1 MENHRFDVHSKKPMI
16 QCTSCDYNTRRRAV
30 MAAHVKRVHL
40 KEKNYSCETC
50 GRLYYDIGSLNEHM
64 LRHRVVKEYVF
75 SDPTL
80 TTVKEEVQDEIDLN
94 YGTTRFPDD
103 LIGEYTVLETEF
115 TRQCKRCEKKIKT
128 HKQFRA
134 HFDRVHQCK
143 KCKQRYDTYDD
154 RVKHMKKCHEEP
166 SDGAQQNDDE
176 EKGPYRCNVC
186 SKMFELRHQLSNHLR
201 RIHPPGGIRCE
212 PCDLTFPRHVDLI
225 NHRYDEHLKKPK
237 NKCNMCNYETRRQSC
252 LKAHTDRVHLKV
264 LAVTCQVCGLQFYC
278 ETNLRAHM
286 LSENVTIKSGICD
299 SCIQKLRECLGF
311 KQQVL
316 KSEKAFLKMLIDE
329 EKKYKIDVKVK
340 QEVIDLDNDMDNMY
354 LDLKEEYN
362 DDDEDDKNLALL
374 AIEQFNL
381 KNKFNKDVVVK
392 KVAKKT
398 KSENQKSQKPLK
410 LVSIKPSLL
419 TASFATEMRKHF
431 HNTENLIKYS
441 NALPFSNKTLQGY
454 ICAYCKNTQPDLH
467 SLRLHTSAEHAKH
480 KIDYHQRHSNDLGI
494 KMEISDLKCN
504 VCEEKFDVIA
514 NLKAHLAK
522 KHNVAFHMDVKDY
535 VLEFKLKDNERLD
548 CALCNSTFETFKML
562 LQHMNGHYRNY
573 ICDVCDLGFINQ
585 LRLKNHVRIHE
596 TGSFKCSF
604 CEKVFTTKL
613 KLRCHEKFV
622 HEKNTRRYNTKC
634 PQCDE
639 TFANYYQRNRHMLTE
654 HNKNAANYN
663 CNICERV
670 FLMKSKLTS
679 HIKKVHLMERNH
691 VCNECGHTFFWK
703 RCLEEHMV
711 KHKGER
717 IYQCNVCTKAYAR
730 KKTLRE
736 HMRIHSN
743 DRRFKCGVC
752 GCAFVQ
758 KCSLKSHMLSNHGL
772 ALAEF
777 ENGVRIDNGH
787 NSIVVQQDVM

>member
-1 MENHRFDVHSKKPMI
+1 MTDSSADRLQYWLPYGPFLVFLCKMERKTRNPMG
-16 QCTSCDYNTRRRAV
+16 
-30 MAAHVKRVHL
+30 
-40 KEKNYSCETC
+40 EKSICRC
-50 GRLYYDIGSLNEHM
+50 CLS
-64 LRHRVVKEYVF
+64 
-75 SDPTL
+75 
-80 TTVKEEVQDEIDLN
+80 EEACKDLN
-94 YGTTRFPDD
+94 TPYDCIDTKEVYSAM
-103 LIGEYTVLETEF
+103 L
-115 TRQCKRCEKKIKT
+115 
-128 HKQFRA
+128 
-134 HFDRVHQCK
+134 K
-143 KCKQRYDTYDD
+143 KCFD
-154 RVKHMKKCHEEP
+154 
-166 SDGAQQNDDE
+166 
-176 EKGPYRCNVC
+176 
-186 SKMFELRHQLSNHLR
+186 
-201 RIHPPGGIRCE
+201 I
-212 PCDLTFPRHVDLI
+212 
-225 NHRYDEHLKKPK
+225 
-237 NKCNMCNYETRRQSC
+237 
-252 LKAHTDRVHLKV
+252 
-264 LAVTCQVCGLQFYC
+264 
-278 ETNLRAHM
+278 M
-286 LSENVTIKSGICD
+286 LSENATIKSGICD

-340 QEVIDLDNDMDNMY
+340 QEVIDLDNDMDNMF

-381 KNKFNKDVVVK
+381 KHNFNKDVVVK
-392 KVAKKT
+392 KVAKKS

-410 LVSIKPSLL
+410 LVTIKPSLL

-467 SLRLHTSAEHAKH
+467 NLRLHTSAEHAKH

-494 KMEISDLKCN
+494 KVEISDLKCN

-522 KHNVAFHMDVKDY
+522 QHNVAFHMDVKDY

-703 RCLEEHMV
+703 RCLEEHMI